1 MIEIK
6 NLVKSYSNENDIL
19 HIPYFFFPSKG
30 FVAIVG
36 ASGSGKTTLLNILAE
51 LDNDYQGQV
60 SINGH
65 IMRKSNLDKCVA
77 LRLFTVGYLKQND
90 SLIESLTVKDNIT
103 LPLKYGHQVSKEMI
117 KARTSTLLSFVGL
130 KEQIMMKKVGKLSGG
145 ERQRVALVRALIN
158 NPAIILCDEP
168 TGALSGCEKEAIY
181 DLLTKL
187 SRNRLVIMVTHDE
200 KGAQAWC
207 QEIITIVNGNLQ
219 IKSKSPPKT

>member
-36 ASGSGKTTLLNILAE
+36 ASGSGKTTLLNILAG

-77 LRLFTVGYLKQND
+77 LRLFTVGYLKQSD

-130 KEQIMMKKVGKLSGG
+130 KEQMMMKKVGKLSGG

-158 NPAIILCDEP
+158 NPAIIMADEP
-168 TGALSGCEKEAIY
+168 TGNL
-181 DLLTKL
+181 DTKSSYEIMDIFKYL
-187 SRNRLVIMVTHDE
+187 NDQGKTVVMVTHEPDIAEQTKRILMMRDGKLVSDE
-200 KGAQAWC
+200 RR
-207 QEIITIVNGNLQ
+207 
-219 IKSKSPPKT
+219 